1 MFAALCGLGA
11 EGLNEYKC
19 CPDEETCIRYTR
31 AAGPNRYKM
40 TQPRKLR
47 VLSVHGEDGQN
58 RTVSEGLL

>member
-1 MFAALCGLGA
+1 MSI
-11 EGLNEYKC
+11 NVV
-19 CPDEETCIRYTR
+19 RTR
-31 AAGPNRYKM
+31 RHVSDIHEQRVQTGT